1 MILVTGAT
9 GHVGNV
15 LVRRLLERGMGPVR
29 IFLLPGEDNS
39 PGFPLGDLPVERVY
53 GDIRNAGEVLSAVRG
68 CDTVIHLAGII
79 DISRGK
85 TDLLYQVN
93 VDGTRNVVNACL
105 HAGVRKLVYTSS
117 VHALPVPP
125 PGEILRE
132 GTEFPYEHL
141 VGHYARSKSAATAI
155 VQQGAARGLDA
166 VIVFPSGIIGPED
179 YRLSELGR
187 TLRYASVRKR
197 RHFMLGFAGSYNF
210 VDVRDVADGILLAL
224 EKGKSGEGYLL
235 SGHALS
241 VSELFRTAQ
250 AFTGCEPKILALP
263 AWMIRLA
270 AWPCEFFARLFGKKA
285 LLTPYSVDVLLSN
298 SEMSDEKARQELG
311 YSPRPMETTLSD
323 TLQWLR
329 QYEAGREAQAQ
340 QQQAARRAEKLRLRE
355 ARAALNC
362 ALRKVFRAQQ
372 AAQRAA
378 RAAKK
383 ASSLAQSVS
392 ELARDAAREAAI
404 AQARADEL
412 AALLPERPVKG
423 YRRKRRAMAQ

>member
-15 LVRRLLERGMGPVR
+15 LVRMLLEQGMGPIR
-29 IFLLPGEDNS
+29 ILLLPGEDAS
-39 PGFPLGDLPVERVY
+39 SDFPLRGLPVERVY
-53 GDIRNAGEVLSAVRG
+53 GDVRSAGEVLSAVRG

-93 VDGTRNVVNACL
+93 VEGTQNVVNACL
-105 HAGVRKLVYTSS
+105 CAGVRRLVYTSS

-125 PGEILRE
+125 PGETLRE
-132 GTEFPYEHL
+132 GKEFPYEHL
-141 VGHYARSKSAATAI
+141 VGHYARSKSAATAM
-155 VQQGAARGLDA
+155 VQQGVARGLDA

-187 TLRYASVRKR
+187 TLRYAFRRKR
-197 RHFMLGFAGSYNF
+197 RRFMLGFAGSYNF
-210 VDVRDVADGILLAL
+210 VDVRDVAQGILLAM
-224 EKGKSGEGYLL
+224 EKGKTGEGYLL

-250 AFTGCEPKILALP
+250 AFAGCKPKILSLP

-270 AWPCEFFARLFGKKA
+270 AGPSEFFARIFGKKA

-298 SEMSDEKARQELG
+298 SEMSAEKAQRELG
-311 YSPRPMETTLSD
+311 YQPRPMESTLSD

-329 QYEAGREAQAQ
+329 QYEAACKAQAEQ
-340 QQQAARRAEKLRLRE
+340 EAAGRRAEKLRLRE
-355 ARAALNC
+355 ARAALTS
-362 ALRKVFRAQQ
+362 AQKKTFKAQQ

-378 RAAKK
+378 RAAEK
-383 ASSLAQSVS
+383 AGLLAQNAS
-392 ELARDAAREAAI
+392 ELARDAAREAAF

-412 AALLPERPVKG
+412 AALLPARPAKVC
-423 YRRKRRAMAQ
+423 RRKRRAMAQ